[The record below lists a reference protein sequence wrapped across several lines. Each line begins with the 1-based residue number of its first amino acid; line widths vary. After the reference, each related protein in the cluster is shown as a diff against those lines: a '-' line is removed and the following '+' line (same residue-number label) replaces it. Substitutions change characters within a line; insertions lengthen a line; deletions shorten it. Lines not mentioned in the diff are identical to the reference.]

1 MCIGTVA
8 GARTRTLISIQR
20 KIKTK
25 TKQLLHLEA
34 EHKNNN
40 KDKYGSTE
48 NSSSV
53 SLIRGS
59 SPQSES
65 TDKMQRTAA
74 NGKHKPPKQLYPQQ
88 QQQQQPVMPL
98 NKQAMSADE
107 RKATKKS
114 LVIVVALFV
123 ASLTAMF
130 YVYAIFPELNA
141 SEKQHLKIPRDIQD
155 AKMLAKVLDRYKDM
169 YYFEVMFGVVVAY
182 VFLQT
187 FAIPG
192 SLFLSILLGFLYKFP
207 IALFLICF
215 CSALG
220 ATLCYTLSNLVGR
233 RLIRHFWPKKTNE
246 WSRHVEEY
254 RDSLFNYMLF
264 LRMTPILPNWFI
276 NLASPVIGVPL
287 HTFAL
292 GTFCGVAPPSVI
304 AIQAGK
310 TLQKMTSSSEA
321 FSWTSMGI
329 LTLCACASLLPGL
342 LKNKFKKKKK
352 A

>member
-1 MCIGTVA
+1 MSCCTGVA
-8 GARTRTLISIQR
+8 MSANEGITMRNGRTKALQ
-20 KIKTK
+20 
-25 TKQLLHLEA
+25 
-34 EHKNNN
+34 EH
-40 KDKYGSTE
+40 
-48 NSSSV
+48 
-53 SLIRGS
+53 
-59 SPQSES
+59 S
-65 TDKMQRTAA
+65 TDQVATTTLLPQV
-74 NGKHKPPKQLYPQQ
+74 PPQEQQDLNPPQQEQQ
-88 QQQQQPVMPL
+88 QQQQATPQ
-98 NKQAMSADE
+98 KQAMSADE
-107 RKATKKS
+107 KKATKKS
-114 LVIVVALFV
+114 LVIVVGIFV
-123 ASLTAMF
+123 ASLVTMC

-233 RLIRHFWPKKTNE
+233 RLIRHFWPKKTSE
-246 WSRHVEEY
+246 WSKHVEEY

-287 HTFAL
+287 HIFAL

-329 LTLCACASLLPGL
+329 LMACACASLLPGL
-342 LKNKFKKKKK
+342 LKNKFKHKKV

>member
-1 MCIGTVA
+1 MSCKPESSSSDA
-8 GARTRTLISIQR
+8 LIS
-20 KIKTK
+20 
-25 TKQLLHLEA
+25 
-34 EHKNNN
+34 
-40 KDKYGSTE
+40 
-48 NSSSV
+48 
-53 SLIRGS
+53 GS
-59 SPQSES
+59 SAKSES
-65 TDKMQRTAA
+65 TDKMLSMRTQRPA
-74 NGKHKPPKQLYPQQ
+74 NANYKPPKQLHPQDQQQQPQQ
-88 QQQQQPVMPL
+88 QQPATPQ
-98 NKQAMSADE
+98 KQAMSADE

-114 LVIVVALFV
+114 LVIVVAIFV
-123 ASLTAMF
+123 ASLSAMF

-220 ATLCYTLSNLVGR
+220 ASLCYTLSNLVGR

-246 WSRHVEEY
+246 WSRHVQEY
-254 RDSLFNYMLF
+254 RESLFNYMLF

-321 FSWTSMGI
+321 FSWTSMGV

-342 LKNKFKKKKK
+342 LKNRFKKK
-352 A
+352 AA

>member
-1 MCIGTVA
+1 MSCKTERNSNSNSYGDSGV
-8 GARTRTLISIQR
+8 TLIS
-20 KIKTK
+20 
-25 TKQLLHLEA
+25 
-34 EHKNNN
+34 
-40 KDKYGSTE
+40 
-48 NSSSV
+48 NSSQNSD
-53 SLIRGS
+53 I
-59 SPQSES
+59 
-65 TDKMQRTAA
+65 TDKMSNVRSRIPA
-74 NGKHKPPKQLYPQQ
+74 NGKPKPPNQLQPQPQQQHQQEQQQQQQQEQQQLQQQPQQ
-88 QQQQQPVMPL
+88 QQQQPPPVTPQ
-98 NKQAMSADE
+98 KQAMSADE

-114 LVIVVALFV
+114 LVIVVAIFV
-123 ASLTAMF
+123 ASLMTMF

-141 SEKQHLKIPRDIQD
+141 SEKEHLKIPRDIQD

-233 RLIRHFWPKKTNE
+233 RLIRHFWPKKTSE

-287 HTFAL
+287 HIFAL

-310 TLQKMTSSSEA
+310 TLQKMSSSSEA
-321 FSWTSMGI
+321 FSWTSMGV

-342 LKNKFKKKKK
+342 LKNKFKKKKT

>member
-1 MCIGTVA
+1 MSCCTGVEMSSDKGITMRNGRTKANQERPSSQDQVA
-8 GARTRTLISIQR
+8 PLLP
-20 KIKTK
+20 
-25 TKQLLHLEA
+25 QLQQQEQQDL
-34 EHKNNN
+34 N
-40 KDKYGSTE
+40 
-48 NSSSV
+48 
-53 SLIRGS
+53 
-59 SPQSES
+59 
-65 TDKMQRTAA
+65 
-74 NGKHKPPKQLYPQQ
+74 PQQ
-88 QQQQQPVMPL
+88 QQQQDTPQ
-98 NKQAMSADE
+98 KQAMSPDE

-114 LVIVVALFV
+114 LVIVVGIFV
-123 ASLTAMF
+123 ASLATMC

-233 RLIRHFWPKKTNE
+233 RLIRHFWPKKTSE
-246 WSRHVEEY
+246 WSKHVEEY

-287 HTFAL
+287 HIFAL

-329 LTLCACASLLPGL
+329 LMICACASLLPGL
-342 LKNKFKKKKK
+342 LKNKFKHKKE

>member
-1 MCIGTVA
+1 MACLIGRS
-8 GARTRTLISIQR
+8 GASCYNS
-20 KIKTK
+20 
-25 TKQLLHLEA
+25 H
-34 EHKNNN
+34 
-40 KDKYGSTE
+40 S
-48 NSSSV
+48 NSSSNGSETADKV
-53 SLIRGS
+53 KIVHTRG
-59 SPQSES
+59 P
-65 TDKMQRTAA
+65 T
-74 NGKHKPPKQLYPQQ
+74 NGKYKPLIQLQQNDSEEGHQQ
-88 QQQQQPVMPL
+88 QQQQQQAQQPTAPQ
-98 NKQAMSADE
+98 KQAMSADE

-114 LVIVVALFV
+114 LVIVVAIFV
-123 ASLTAMF
+123 TSLTAMF

-192 SLFLSILLGFLYKFP
+192 SLFLSILLGFLYKFW

-220 ATLCYTLSNLVGR
+220 ATLCYMLSNLVGR
-233 RLIRHFWPKKTNE
+233 RLIRHFWPKKTSE

-254 RDSLFNYMLF
+254 RDGLFNYMLF

-310 TLQKMTSSSEA
+310 TLQKMSSSSEA
-321 FSWTSMGI
+321 FSWTSMGV

-342 LKNKFKKKKK
+342 LKNKFKKKSV
-352 A
+352 